1 MKGVF
6 PDFFASMMST
16 ICGTCGA
23 YNKTTVYFDRTK
35 NGRSAY
41 RSSESN
47 LKAKVRK
54 GSYSLVVSH
63 CFDYLLI

>member
-41 RSSESN
+41 RSSESD
-47 LKAKVRK
+47 LKAKV
-54 GSYSLVVSH
+54 GQSLIVFVVSH
-63 CFDYLLI
+63 CFDLLR